1 MAEHYDRMEE
11 KQGMRHIPTEKEKQ
25 KKWDRITAV
34 LNNLK
39 DWSWDVI
46 PQYKIEKEDAEV
58 IIEALERQRINIML
72 PQMTSAKVDAKTLDK
87 WKEQV
92 EKNFPT
98 MFKGSPDE

>member
-11 KQGMRHIPTEKEKQ
+11 EQRMRQAQTKEEKQ
-25 KKWDRITAV
+25 AKWDRITAV

-58 IIEALERQRINIML
+58 IIEALEHQRINIML
-72 PQMTSAKVDAKTLDK
+72 PQMTSVKVDAEVLDK
-87 WKEQV
+87 WKERA
-92 EKNFPT
+92 EKVLLNYDRR
-98 MFKGSPDE
+98 SPDE